1 MSSEVYV
8 QQIPRTSYRSAL
20 YDKCQKRFGLLR
32 IHRYS
37 KDFKQTTNTFIG
49 YCTHVRTNPTLDPH
63 MLEDMFSHI
72 AAYFCLLL
80 LSYDCM
86 NRVPKKSF
94 LSMHL
99 LFLCAYRVENL
110 RAQRLSPE
118 VWQTVQNGASSIQ
131 HINIV
136 SMLADIGLAFSAGI
150 DVVNQFYFDS
160 GCMSSPKTCVCRLI
174 HAVLPRFQWSNSE
187 TNIVPPSNYFT
198 VCNFLT

>member
-1 MSSEVYV
+1 MCE
-8 QQIPRTSYRSAL
+8 RTRPLIRICWKICFLISQLTSA
-20 YDKCQKRFGLLR
+20 CCCSVMTVWTASQ
-32 IHRYS
+32 
-37 KDFKQTTNTFIG
+37 
-49 YCTHVRTNPTLDPH
+49 
-63 MLEDMFSHI
+63 
-72 AAYFCLLL
+72 
-80 LSYDCM
+80 
-86 NRVPKKSF
+86 KKSF

-150 DVVNQFYFDS
+150 DVVSQFYFDS